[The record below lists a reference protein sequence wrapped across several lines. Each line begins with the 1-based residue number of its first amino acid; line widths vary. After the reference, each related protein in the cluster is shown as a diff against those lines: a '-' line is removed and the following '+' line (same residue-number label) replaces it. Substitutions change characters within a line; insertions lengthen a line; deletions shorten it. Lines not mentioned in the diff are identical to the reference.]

1 MYSLEDLKLGMEVR
15 AEELAG
21 IYDTFIV
28 LDDAKTIG
36 DDGDHSTAGK
46 IIFWG
51 RRLDEDYDQ
60 IDKKGKSLSVIFNSS
75 LDMEGDVGYDE

>member
-46 IIFWG
+46 IIF
-51 RRLDEDYDQ
+51 
-60 IDKKGKSLSVIFNSS
+60 
-75 LDMEGDVGYDE
+75 